1 MSWTISEG
9 SFNVKFFASI
19 ISYRISFLLQAFSS
33 FMSGMFTFTKQL
45 WEHIPGVSGERR
57 CQHSQGLWSFSCIRR
72 KFQCYHCLHFHLLA
86 SPLFGLFSSVSRGFA
101 YYWETRKQHN
111 CMFCW
116 LSVTWKTDAWWPV
129 TSRLGR
135 SDEMTCICYLC
146 SDLWT
151 EESGSEVS
159 TLYYIQ
165 LIFHEDSHLKSVGEN
180 VHYLIKM

>member
-9 SFNVKFFASI
+9 SFNVKFLPAS
-19 ISYRISFLLQAFSS
+19 YPTGYPFCYKHFPHLCQACSPSLSS
-33 FMSGMFTFTKQL
+33 CGNTSQ
-45 WEHIPGVSGERR
+45 VSLERRR

-129 TSRLGR
+129 TSRLGK